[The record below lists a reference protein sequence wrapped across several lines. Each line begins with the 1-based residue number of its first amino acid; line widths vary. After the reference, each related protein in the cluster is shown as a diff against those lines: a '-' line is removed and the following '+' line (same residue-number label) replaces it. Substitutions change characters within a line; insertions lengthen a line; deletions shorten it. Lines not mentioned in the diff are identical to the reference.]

1 MRVCL
6 DKSLFSS
13 NKHLVVD
20 LDSYSWEEAPLKCD
34 LFSAGEKDSS
44 LNKFLS
50 LYEIEGISF
59 LEEKYI
65 KMVAS
70 LGIRN
75 PDWKNILPSAKYQTY
90 KRNLQEKAKF
100 VKKFIENDHY
110 SYFFSK
116 GNLILNRLEPAA
128 IDIDKL
134 LKFTQ
139 QEENNNLKTILK
151 SFQPEANGFAKLVDY
166 DRLKT
171 VTGRLV
177 VKSGPQFLLLPKEYK
192 SIIKSRHGNEGI
204 IAYID
209 FVSLEPRFAKLSIE
223 SKSPDDIYEDIVEN
237 NDFDF
242 DRKTMKSLVLATIFG
257 AGVNKLSEIAGQEAF
272 AVQKAISKYFGFNK
286 ILEKAGD
293 YNSGTI
299 KNFFGRPIK
308 LKKRVKNVAIN
319 NYIQSSSV
327 DVALMGFSK
336 LLLPNSAYPVAV
348 VHDALVVDLLKTD
361 LPKLKSII
369 NRGIEISDLG
379 HFRLGV
385 ELL

>member
-6 DKSLFSS
+6 NNSLFSS
-13 NKHLVVD
+13 DKSLIITA
-20 LDSYSWEEAPLKCD
+20 DSYSWEDSCD
-34 LFSAGEKDSS
+34 YDLISFGEKDSS

-50 LYEIEGISF
+50 LYDLSEIQFLENKFLKMSNTLGIS
-59 LEEKYI
+59 
-65 KMVAS
+65 S
-70 LGIRN
+70 
-75 PDWKNILPSAKYQTY
+75 PDWRKILPKNDYLIY
-90 KRNLQEKAKF
+90 KRNLQEKAKLIKSF
-100 VKKFIENDHY
+100 LEREKYPNV
-110 SYFFSK
+110 FSK
-116 GNLILNRLEPAA
+116 GNQILSKLERAK
-128 IDIDKL
+128 IDSEKL
-134 LKFTQ
+134 STFISA
-139 QEENNNLKTILK
+139 EDNSNLRTTLK
-151 SFQPEANGFAKLVDY
+151 SFQPDSSGFAEKLIY

-171 VTGRLV
+171 VTGRLI

-192 SIIKSRHGNEGI
+192 QVIKSRYGNGGVV
-204 IAYID
+204 AHID
-209 FVSLEPRFAKLSIE
+209 FVSLEPRFAKLSIGDQV
-223 SKSPDDIYEDIVEN
+223 PDDIYKDIIEN

-242 DRKTMKSLVLATIFG
+242 DRKTMKGLVLATIFG

-272 AVQKAISKYFGFNK
+272 AVQKAISKYFGFNQ

-336 LLLPNSAYPVAV
+336 LELPKSAKPIAII
-348 VHDALVVDLLKTD
+348 HDALVVDLLKTD

-385 ELL
+385 ELS